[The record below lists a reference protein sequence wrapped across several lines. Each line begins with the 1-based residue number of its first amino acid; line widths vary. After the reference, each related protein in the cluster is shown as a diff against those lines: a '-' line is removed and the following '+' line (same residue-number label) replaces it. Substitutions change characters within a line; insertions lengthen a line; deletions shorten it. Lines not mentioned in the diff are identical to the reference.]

1 MSQVGLFLFSSNT
14 WEAAL
19 NNCSLSILVQG
30 VDRYARAN
38 SSDGK
43 FGSFY
48 RLGPLSL
55 IQDERTTR
63 KTRRL
68 KKWTNQSSFR
78 LIGYC
83 IVTRWTNDSKNPKT
97 RNRWT
102 NSSTEPLG
110 WCACATEQITPRNE
124 SFFSSLIK
132 DPFKMNESFKT
143 DPSLATSARA
153 AKESGSY
160 LCASDVTPT
169 AVRFIVSVFL
179 CLLCSCRM
187 SSTQMTCSHF
197 RKNRPKKRQK
207 PPGCRLRIL
216 SKNRPVPIFGRSTGA
231 SLVLSCPCCDCDS
244 CGCICVKEWE
254 RKCVND
260 CKRTCM
266 CSQMD
271 LSLFDTD

>member
-1 MSQVGLFLFSSNT
+1 MG
-14 WEAAL
+14 
-19 NNCSLSILVQG
+19 
-30 VDRYARAN
+30 
-38 SSDGK
+38 SSDHFTDSDLWVSFKMNGRLEK
-43 FGSFY
+43 PEDSKSELINHLSGS
-48 RLGPLSL
+48 
-55 IQDERTTR
+55 
-63 KTRRL
+63 
-68 KKWTNQSSFR
+68 
-78 LIGYC
+78 YC

-110 WCACATEQITPRNE
+110 WCACATERITPRNE

-160 LCASDVTPT
+160 LCASNVTPT
-169 AVRFIVSVFL
+169 VVRFIVSVFL

-207 PPGCRLRIL
+207 PPGCRLRII

-231 SLVLSCPCCDCDS
+231 SLIISMHQMF
-244 CGCICVKEWE
+244 GN
-254 RKCVND
+254 RN
-260 CKRTCM
+260 
-266 CSQMD
+266 CSAE
-271 LSLFDTD
+271 

>member
-1 MSQVGLFLFSSNT
+1 MLIRCLSCVSCELNVWLCSSLLPACLFFPFGVVFVVHLFHFIILKPLHLSPRPHLSRDTELTFIRLNVLSFTKSSISALSQVGLFLFSSNT

-19 NNCSLSILVQG
+19 NNCSRSILVQG

-48 RLGPLSL
+48 QLGPLSL
-55 IQDERTTR
+55 VQDERT
-63 KTRRL
+63 
-68 KKWTNQSSFR
+68 
-78 LIGYC
+78 
-83 IVTRWTNDSKNPKT
+83 T

-110 WCACATEQITPRNE
+110 WCACATERITPRND

-132 DPFKMNESFKT
+132 DSFKINESFKT

-153 AKESGSY
+153 ANESGSY
-160 LCASDVTPT
+160 LCASNVTPT
-169 AVRFIVSVFL
+169 VVRFIVSVFL

-207 PPGCRLRIL
+207 PAGSDLWPVNRCIPKIRLL
-216 SKNRPVPIFGRSTGA
+216 AYSATF
-231 SLVLSCPCCDCDS
+231 
-244 CGCICVKEWE
+244 
-254 RKCVND
+254 
-260 CKRTCM
+260 
-266 CSQMD
+266 
-271 LSLFDTD
+271 F

>member
-19 NNCSLSILVQG
+19 NNCPRSILVQG

-55 IQDERTTR
+55 VQDERTTR

-68 KKWTNQSSFR
+68 KKWTNQLFPAHTA
-78 LIGYC
+78 L
-83 IVTRWTNDSKNPKT
+83 VTWWTNDSKNPKT

-110 WCACATEQITPRNE
+110 WCACATERITPRND

-132 DPFKMNESFKT
+132 DSFKMNESFKT

-160 LCASDVTPT
+160 LCASNVTPT

-187 SSTQMTCSHF
+187 PSTKWHVRTF
-197 RKNRPKKRQK
+197 GKIGRKKD
-207 PPGCRLRIL
+207 
-216 SKNRPVPIFGRSTGA
+216 KNRPVADRA
-231 SLVLSCPCCDCDS
+231 L
-244 CGCICVKEWE
+244 
-254 RKCVND
+254 
-260 CKRTCM
+260 
-266 CSQMD
+266 
-271 LSLFDTD
+271 